1 MNLFNYFSS
10 KNYNDFIKINQ
21 FYIYK
26 ELADKKQVESLLKK
40 YDDLDLFTYRQL
52 ELYADHRKDKIIQT
66 IRNDLKLDMNLDYDF
81 YLKNSKGNVS
91 QKNKLNLSNNVFSI
105 VDYSDKPSLVI
116 LKPKIKKIKNFTNL
130 NDLIDKSPN
139 IGLYVHSINKMVIVI
154 GYDNLLMDDL
164 YDLEKDYI
172 FPILFYGIISN
183 VDRIKEPIPFDGS
196 IVNLTVVRSDVSG
209 RNILYPILG
218 HFSNNNVLISD
229 RDSMSDQAQKVWN
242 HFYFKKEIFDIVDPI
257 DSVYQPITVN
267 RTEDDGRLFTDDIT
281 VSKSSIIDYDIHK
294 IKKLSNDKQLDLLK
308 KIRKDDPYNWAYK
321 LKSEY
326 ITLTSQIVDELE
338 KRHESFLKQKEDP
351 YVFQN
356 KLIKLSKKLFDKR
369 Y

>member
-1 MNLFNYFSS
+1 MNLFSYFSS
-10 KNYNDFIKINQ
+10 KNYNDFIQINQ

-26 ELADKKQVESLLKK
+26 QLLDKKQTESLLKK
-40 YDDLDLFTYRQL
+40 YDNLDLFTYSQL

-66 IRNDLKLDMNLDYDF
+66 IRNDLKLDMNSDYDF
-81 YLKNSKGNVS
+81 YVKNSKGNVS
-91 QKNKLNLSNNVFSI
+91 EKNKLNLSDNVFSR

-130 NDLIDKSPN
+130 NQLIDKSPN
-139 IGLYVHSINKMVIVI
+139 IGLYVHTVNKMIIVI

-164 YDLEKDYI
+164 YNLEKDYI

-183 VDRIKEPIPFDGS
+183 VDRIKEPIPFQGS
-196 IVNLTVVRSDVSG
+196 FVNLTVVRNDVSG

-218 HFSNNNVLISD
+218 YFSNNNVLISD
-229 RDSMSDQAQKVWN
+229 RDSMSDQAQGVWN
-242 HFYFKKEIFDIVDPI
+242 HFYFKKEIFDIIDPI
-257 DSVYQPITVN
+257 DDVYKPITLN
-267 RTEDDGRLFTDDIT
+267 RSEDDGRLFTDDKAINKN
-281 VSKSSIIDYDIHK
+281 SEYNINSI
-294 IKKLSNDKQLDLLK
+294 KQLSDEKQLKLLRE
-308 KIRKDDPYNWAYK
+308 IRKEDPYNWAYK

-326 ITLTSQIVDELE
+326 ITLSSQIVDELE
-338 KRHESFLKQKEDP
+338 KRHERFLKEKDDP
-351 YVFQN
+351 FGFQN

>member
-40 YDDLDLFTYRQL
+40 YDDLDLFTYSQL
-52 ELYADHRKDKIIQT
+52 ELYTDHRKDKIIQ
-66 IRNDLKLDMNLDYDF
+66 IMRNDLKLDMNLDYDF
-81 YLKNSKGNVS
+81 YVKSSKGNVS
-91 QKNKLNLSNNVFSI
+91 VKNKLNLSNNTFST
-105 VDYSDKPSLVI
+105 VYYSDKPSLVI
-116 LKPKIKKIKNFTNL
+116 LKPKIKKIKNFSNL
-130 NDLIDKSPN
+130 SDLENKSTN
-139 IGLYVHSINKMVIVI
+139 IGLYVHTVNKTIIVI
-154 GYDNLLMDDL
+154 GYDNLLMEDL
-164 YDLEKDYI
+164 YNLEKDYI

-196 IVNLTVVRSDVSG
+196 FVNLTVVRNDVSG

-218 HFSNNNVLISD
+218 YFSNNNILISD
-229 RDSMSDQAQKVWN
+229 RDSMSDQAQNVWN
-242 HFYFKKEIFDIVDPI
+242 HFYFKKEIFDIIDPI
-257 DSVYQPITVN
+257 DSVYKPITIN
-267 RTEDDGRLFTDDIT
+267 EPKDDGRLFTDDMT
-281 VSKSSIIDYDIHK
+281 VNKDFDYNINK
-294 IKKLSNDKQLDLLK
+294 IKQLSNDKQLKLLRE
-308 KIRKDDPYNWAYK
+308 IRKEDPYNWAYK

-326 ITLTSQIVDELE
+326 INLASSVVDILQ
-338 KRHESFLKQKEDP
+338 KRHEYFLTEKDDP
-351 YVFQN
+351 FGFQN